1 MKKIFILLF
10 GLFLLTPL
18 YAQDSSEGIKTW
30 VEEEDGS
37 PSIIVYKLKVGNS
50 ELTDNADGTASLAGG
65 SGDITTVGDITSGAA
80 FDGTQGNTLT
90 FKGATSGTTAL
101 KPTAIAGTTTIT
113 LPAETGTACT
123 TGSVCSGYQAS
134 GAVTSVTGTS
144 PITSSG
150 GVTPAIGIPKGNST
164 TDGYINATDWT
175 TFNDKLNTT
184 LASANIYVGN
194 ATNITTAVAM
204 SGDVA
209 IDNAGATTIQAN
221 SVALGTDTTNNY
233 VATVA
238 DSGAAEVTVSGSGS
252 ETAAVTLAIAS
263 GITRDTE
270 WDTWTEHPT
279 LLSTQI
285 LVGNATNVTTN
296 VTVSGDGL
304 LSNTGAL
311 TVNDDSH
318 AHTSTTLPATVSYLG
333 STINETE
340 MSFSNITTLN
350 ANTTQ
355 HGFMPYLNN
364 NASTFMDGTGN
375 WTAASVSPAGSN
387 TQIQYNNNSALGASS
402 SLTFTPST
410 EDSYTKFLAHTD
422 GTDGSTT
429 FTDEAGIAI
438 TANGNAQI
446 DTAQSKFGGASGL
459 LDGTGDYLTTP
470 DSDNYNFGS
479 GDFSVDFQV
488 RFNSVA
494 SNQDFIAHW
503 TDGSTHSWEI
513 FWTTSNVITFR
524 YATTPTGQIDITFA
538 WTPSTNTWYH
548 IEVTRNGNN
557 LYVFVDG
564 TQVGSTADLTGV
576 TLNNSTG
583 SLYVGR
589 RSDGAREFNGWLD
602 EIRIS
607 KGIARHTTNFTAPT
621 SAYVY
626 ATGLYVNGRIGIA
639 TAPNTTFDILT
650 EDNLVGQT
658 IKINATQ
665 ASVTAVDTFIDFRS
679 TTGSEGSIAG
689 TASAGVIAYNTFTGS
704 HYTQV
709 TDKVGLETNML
720 LEIVDEDILST
731 DWNNEQIKYTEKEKL
746 KDANGKDLKDADG
759 KFLTRNVEKI
769 RIIKH
774 QASPKP
780 QLFKTRICQTKNSP
794 TAIGVY
800 GGTDRENRD
809 LVLSIGTGFI
819 WAANKGVNIGVGD
832 LMVSSDLPGCAE
844 LQGDG
849 IVKNI
854 SVAKATESVTWKIGE
869 MKRLIRVIYLGG

>member
-1 MKKIFILLF
+1 MMKFFMFRHIFTKHKVFNSIISNNSIDMMNNLFWFKITPKILLHYKTVFINIITFITKWMNRGINHCIPIFTFSYSSLPMRTIFTKSMHSIHRIILPIIISMSKRFFHFFYCFFQMMFSIKSSLFAFSTYSHTFIRTKFGGFYFIWFKIKFFSTYQTFFNHFISKIKAVFRSSMRERLSPPTLLTAKFRQNKIAPSLTILSIAFILCLSTNISF
-10 GLFLLTPL
+10 
-18 YAQDSSEGIKTW
+18 AQDSSEGIKTW

-387 TQIQYNNNSALGASS
+387 TQVQYNNNSALGASS
-402 SLTFTPST
+402 SLTFTPAT

-513 FWTTSNVITFR
+513 FWTTS
-524 YATTPTGQIDITFA
+524 Y
-538 WTPSTNTWYH
+538 
-548 IEVTRNGNN
+548 E
-557 LYVFVDG
+557 
-564 TQVGSTADLTGV
+564 
-576 TLNNSTG
+576 
-583 SLYVGR
+583 
-589 RSDGAREFNGWLD
+589 
-602 EIRIS
+602 
-607 KGIARHTTNFTAPT
+607 
-621 SAYVY
+621 
-626 ATGLYVNGRIGIA
+626 
-639 TAPNTTFDILT
+639 
-650 EDNLVGQT
+650 
-658 IKINATQ
+658 
-665 ASVTAVDTFIDFRS
+665 
-679 TTGSEGSIAG
+679 
-689 TASAGVIAYNTFTGS
+689 
-704 HYTQV
+704 
-709 TDKVGLETNML
+709 
-720 LEIVDEDILST
+720 
-731 DWNNEQIKYTEKEKL
+731 
-746 KDANGKDLKDADG
+746 
-759 KFLTRNVEKI
+759 
-769 RIIKH
+769 
-774 QASPKP
+774 
-780 QLFKTRICQTKNSP
+780 
-794 TAIGVY
+794 
-800 GGTDRENRD
+800 
-809 LVLSIGTGFI
+809 
-819 WAANKGVNIGVGD
+819 
-832 LMVSSDLPGCAE
+832 
-844 LQGDG
+844 
-849 IVKNI
+849 
-854 SVAKATESVTWKIGE
+854 
-869 MKRLIRVIYLGG
+869 